1 MAAGRDAYVARRKRG
16 DRVRPEAAFC
26 AEVVALTMQEMGLV
40 ADDRRAQ
47 WFDPG
52 TFWSGATCRCSTRG
66 RYGVEVKVGDVPDD
80 HPTPSSRH
88 RWR

>member
-1 MAAGRDAYVARRKRG
+1 M
-16 DRVRPEAAFC
+16 RPEAAFC

-52 TFWSGATCRCSTRG
+52 TFWSGSYLPLLDPWT
-66 RYGVEVKVGDVPDD
+66 YGVEVKVGDVPDD